1 MPLLLLELA
10 AVATTSTSGFL
21 FAVGTIFVGGAGAAM
36 GVVDGF
42 DLCLVDVCCCCCFHD
57 LCLSWP
63 IRSMSGLK
71 WFRSKRMRRLCRTR
85 LCLCFVFG

>member
-42 DLCLVDVCCCCCFHD
+42 DLCLVDVCCCCFHD

-63 IRSMSGLK
+63 SRSMSGLK